1 MARNIADRQ
10 VKMPTSAPKRK
21 RISAKN
27 RAAIKL
33 LDEWMSTPD
42 DKGEAW
48 WEDFE
53 RDFLANRF
61 QLRKEE

>member
-1 MARNIADRQ
+1 MARSIADKKIR
-10 VKMPTSAPKRK
+10 MPESASPKRK

-42 DKGEAW
+42 DMGEEFW
-48 WEDFE
+48 IEFE
-53 RDFLANRF
+53 
-61 QLRKEE
+61 KELKHFTMHGEG